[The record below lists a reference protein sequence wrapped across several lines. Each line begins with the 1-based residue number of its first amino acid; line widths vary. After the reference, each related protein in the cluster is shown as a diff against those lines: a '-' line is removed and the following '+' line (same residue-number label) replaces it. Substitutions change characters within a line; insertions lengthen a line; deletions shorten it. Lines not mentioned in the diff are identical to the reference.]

1 MSGAQLD
8 IVNHRELFA
17 GVAMLGG
24 TRVVFVVFCFL
35 TWWGSL
41 LGFIFAAEEM
51 KCAFNT
57 SLTIPPHLF
66 GFAAN

>member
-1 MSGAQLD
+1 MGCLTGV
-8 IVNHRELFA
+8 VNHWELVA
-17 GVAMLGG
+17 GIAVVGG